1 MDGRGKG
8 EFKAGQRQGNVK
20 FHCFPEQY
28 CIPGVSSGTERT
40 PLYSEEIEE
49 VQAASS
55 RRRRRRRRPKHIVLT
70 IVKTRYTTI
79 VVSLFGCCS
88 NAVPATA
95 SIALLP
101 QFRD

>member
-1 MDGRGKG
+1 MDERGKG
-8 EFKAGQRQGNVK
+8 EFNAGQRQGNVK

-28 CIPGVSSGTERT
+28 CIPGVSSGTEPT

-49 VQAASS
+49 VQTASS
-55 RRRRRRRRPKHIVLT
+55 RRRRRRPKHIVL
-70 IVKTRYTTI
+70 KTRYTTM
-79 VVSLFGCCS
+79 VVPLFECCS